1 MHLAILFQISSAANL
16 LMKVV
21 FQAYIYLFKVSNKKN
36 RQRCKICS
44 MLTIKKPE
52 RRQLIVNV
60 EIIPHLF
67 LMFLLLTLKRQMLAG
82 LGNIASETEYG
93 ITQL

>member
-1 MHLAILFQISSAANL
+1 
-16 LMKVV
+16 
-21 FQAYIYLFKVSNKKN
+21 
-36 RQRCKICS
+36 

-82 LGNIASETEYG
+82 LENIACETEYG